1 MPEFLYCYFYTMKFD
16 ICVGNPPYNKG
27 KLIQIYPH
35 FYLWARKNCDQ
46 MSMIFP
52 TGWQEVKSSS
62 GLSIMNTPDVKYDKQ
77 IVCIDNIVN
86 GFKGVSGAKNTNIV
100 YWKKDY
106 DNGLNGKQLVY
117 TDGKNPQE
125 IKFAILKKDKERLPE
140 IIKLVECLGEFESMD
155 TITLYNPYNI
165 RTDFFK
171 DPTKYKCS
179 DVLKDEK
186 ENEDDIKIIGLHKVK
201 YVNKENT
208 LPTPKKNC
216 HRDFWKILM
225 SKTWGNF
232 GGKYLGGSYSDIYII
247 PPMDICTEN
256 YVESGYCKDF
266 EEVKKYA
273 KYCMSKFARALLLNN
288 KFGFDNNSSI
298 WKSVPIQ
305 DYTED
310 FWNSDNIDDI
320 DEGLFNKY
328 NVPEDIRK
336 FVRENIQ
343 PRTIDNILGYDGKDI
358 E

>member
-1 MPEFLYCYFYTMKFD
+1 MKFD
-16 ICVGNPPYNKG
+16 IVVGNPPYNKG
-27 KLIQIYPH
+27 NTQIYPL
-35 FYLWARKNCDQ
+35 FYLWAKKHCNM

-52 TGWQEVKSSS
+52 SAWQEAKVMNGI
-62 GLSIMNTPDVKYDKQ
+62 GLMNTKDVKYDKQ
-77 IVCIDNIVN
+77 IVYIDNISKA
-86 GFKGVSGAKNTNIV
+86 FKGVEGAKNTNIV

-179 DVLKDEK
+179 DVLKDKK

-232 GGKYLGGSYSDIYII
+232 GGKYLGGSYSEIYII

-266 EEVKKYA
+266 EEVKKLA

-288 KFGFDNNSSI
+288 KFGFDNNSSV

-328 NVPEDIRK
+328 NVPENIRK

-343 PRTIDNILGYDGKDI
+343 PRTIDNILGYDGKD
-358 E
+358 